1 MKVIIGKS
9 AWRMRKTEFK
19 KMLSLASKQV
29 SHGIYGVLK
38 GDIGELKNEP
48 YNSAEELEKA
58 VNEYENNGFEVFYNG
73 FLKSQM
79 GLHNNRGNQ

>member
-9 AWRMRKTEFK
+9 VYGMRKREFK
-19 KMLSLASKQV
+19 KVLQCASKQV
-29 SHGIYGVLK
+29 PHGIYGILK

-58 VNEYENNGFEVFYNG
+58 VNEYENNGFEVFYNAYG
-73 FLKSQM
+73 D
-79 GLHNNRGNQ
+79 

>member
-9 AWRMRKTEFK
+9 VYRLKKSEFK
-19 KMLSLASKQV
+19 RLLEDCASKQV
-29 SHGIYGVLK
+29 PHGIYGVLK

-58 VNEYENNGFEVFYNG
+58 VNKYKKNGFEVFYNG
-73 FLKSQM
+73 F
-79 GLHNNRGNQ
+79 

>member
-9 AWRMRKTEFK
+9 AWRMKKTEFR

-29 SHGIYGVLK
+29 PHGIYGILK

-48 YNSAEELEKA
+48 YNSAGELEKD
-58 VNEYENNGFEVFYNG
+58 VNEYEKNGFEVFYNTI
-73 FLKSQM
+73 
-79 GLHNNRGNQ
+79 